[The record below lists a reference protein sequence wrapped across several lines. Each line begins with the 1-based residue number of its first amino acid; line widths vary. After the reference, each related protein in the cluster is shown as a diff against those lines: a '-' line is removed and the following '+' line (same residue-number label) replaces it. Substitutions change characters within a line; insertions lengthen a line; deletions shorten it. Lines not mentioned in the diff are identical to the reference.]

1 MTKAPVILYNEESE
15 SVVGKKADILMN
27 GSFKKKSQPKATKL
41 EL

>member
-27 GSFKKKSQPKATKL
+27 SRFKKKSQPKPTKL

>member
-1 MTKAPVILYNEESE
+1 MTKAPVTLYSEESE

-27 GSFKKKSQPKATKL
+27 DRFKKKSQPKPTKL